1 MNEPCI
7 GPLQCVIKKAR
18 GVQSI
23 EIYDRPGLLK
33 AHTGCEN
40 LLLPPTYLSIKD
52 QGHGIGH
59 VLVSMLSDG
68 RKRKCKFESVC

>member
-1 MNEPCI
+1 MSPASAPAVCD
-7 GPLQCVIKKAR
+7 KKAR